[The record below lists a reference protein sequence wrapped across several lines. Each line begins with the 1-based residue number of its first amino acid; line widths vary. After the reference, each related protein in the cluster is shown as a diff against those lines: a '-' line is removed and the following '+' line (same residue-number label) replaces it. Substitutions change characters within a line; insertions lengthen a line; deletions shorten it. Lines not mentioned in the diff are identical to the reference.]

1 VKIVSLLPSATEI
14 VYALG
19 LGDSL
24 EAVTDECDHPG
35 EAVTKPVA
43 SRSAL
48 PQGPPPTAR
57 EIDEAVRERMDAKE
71 PLYVLD
77 KVLIQRIQPDVILT
91 QDLCRVCAVPSG
103 DVQRALD
110 EIGANGA
117 KVLSLDPH
125 SLEQILDSIAMLGT
139 ALGAG
144 ERAERLVASLRA
156 RLDAVRST
164 ALRLPTIRTFCLE
177 WSDPL
182 FVAGHWVPEMVEIA
196 GGTNLLNAK
205 EQPSRVVAWREI
217 RDAGPEVVA
226 FMPCGYYLDEAE
238 EEGRALYANPE
249 FAETPAARERNVFAV
264 DATSFFSR
272 PGPRIVNGLEIL
284 AWAIH
289 PDAFPEPP
297 AGSISR
303 LGS

>member
-1 VKIVSLLPSATEI
+1 MKIMSLLPSATEI

-24 EAVTDECDHPG
+24 QAVTDECDFPP
-35 EAVTKPVA
+35 EAVTKPIA

-57 EIDEAVRERMDAKE
+57 EIDEAVRDRMKARQ

-77 KVLIQRIQPDVILT
+77 RELIARVQPDVILT

-103 DVQRALD
+103 EVERALD

-117 KVLSLDPH
+117 RVLSLDPH
-125 SLEQILDSIAMLGT
+125 SLEQIFDSMVSVGAALDSK
-139 ALGAG
+139 
-144 ERAERLVASLRA
+144 ERAMDLVASLRG
-156 RLDAVRST
+156 RVEAVRSS
-164 ALRLPTIRTFCLE
+164 AVRLPTIRTFCLE
-177 WSDPL
+177 WSDPP

-196 GGTNLLNAK
+196 GGTNLLNER
-205 EQPSRVVAWREI
+205 EQPSRVVGWREI

-226 FMPCGYYLDEAE
+226 FMPCGYYLNEAE
-238 EEGRALYANPE
+238 SEGRALYANPE
-249 FAETPAARERNVFAV
+249 FAETAAARERNVFAV

-272 PGPRIVNGLEIL
+272 PGPRIVDGLEIL

-289 PDAFPEPP
+289 PDAFEEP
-297 AGSISR
+297 ADGIAR
-303 LGS
+303 LGE

>member
-1 VKIVSLLPSATEI
+1 MKIMSLLPSATEI

-24 EAVTDECDHPG
+24 EAVTDECDFPP
-35 EAVTKPVA
+35 EAVTKPIA

-57 EIDEAVRERMDAKE
+57 EIDEAVRDRVDARE

-77 KVLIQRIQPDVILT
+77 RELIARVQPDVILT

-103 DVQRALD
+103 EVERALE
-110 EIGANGA
+110 EIGADGA
-117 KVLSLDPH
+117 RVLSLDPH
-125 SLEQILDSIAMLGT
+125 SLEQIFESIVSLGE
-139 ALGAG
+139 ALGAK
-144 ERAERLVASLRA
+144 ERAVDLVASLRE
-156 RLDAVRST
+156 RVEAVRSQ
-164 ALRLPTIRTFCLE
+164 ALRLPTISTFCLE
-177 WSDPL
+177 WSDPP

-196 GGTNLLNAK
+196 GGINLLNEK
-205 EQPSRVVAWREI
+205 EQPSRAVTWREI

-238 EEGRALYANPE
+238 SEGRGLYANPD
-249 FAETPAARERNVFAV
+249 FAETAAARERNVFAV
-264 DATSFFSR
+264 DASSFFSR
-272 PGPRIVNGLEIL
+272 PGPRTVDGLEIL

-289 PDAFPEPP
+289 PDAFEEP
-297 AGSISR
+297 ADGIVR
-303 LGS
+303 LGW